1 MNELLQEVTP
11 VVLELVSIII
21 IGLIGFTVPK
31 VKTFFDDKGITEKLT
46 QYDYLADVAVM
57 AVEQIYK
64 NEHGEVKKQ
73 QAKEYIIHSLN
84 EMNLS
89 ITEQQLDMFV
99 EAAVKRA
106 KDEWNKPEVVV
117 VDEPKVDKKL
127 LEEAEKLF
135 EKEEIK

>member
-11 VVLELVSIII
+11 VILELVSIII

-31 VKTFFDDKGITEKLT
+31 VKTYFDDKGITEKLT

-64 NEHGEVKKQ
+64 NEHGDIKKQ

-135 EKEEIK
+135 EKEEVK

>member
-1 MNELLQEVTP
+1 MKRVEIKMQINIKNIPEEILSALKLQAKESKAANFSQYIIEIFRSAIVNNGLSIYDSELANL
-11 VVLELVSIII
+11 
-21 IGLIGFTVPK
+21 
-31 VKTFFDDKGITEKLT
+31 
-46 QYDYLADVAVM
+46 
-57 AVEQIYK
+57 AVEI
-64 NEHGEVKKQ
+64 KKQ

>member
-21 IGLIGFTVPK
+21 IGLIGFAVPK
-31 VKTFFDDKGITEKLT
+31 IKTFFDDKGITEKLT

-64 NEHGEVKKQ
+64 NEQGDVKKQ

-106 KDEWNKPEVVV
+106 KDEWNKSEAVV
-117 VDEPKVDKKL
+117 VDETSANKKL
-127 LEEAEKLF
+127 LEDAEKLF
-135 EKEEIK
+135 EKEEVN

>member
-64 NEHGEVKKQ
+64 NEHGDVKKQ

-106 KDEWNKPEVVV
+106 KDEWNKPDVVIA
-117 VDEPKVDKKL
+117 DEPKVDKKL

-135 EKEEIK
+135 EKRGD